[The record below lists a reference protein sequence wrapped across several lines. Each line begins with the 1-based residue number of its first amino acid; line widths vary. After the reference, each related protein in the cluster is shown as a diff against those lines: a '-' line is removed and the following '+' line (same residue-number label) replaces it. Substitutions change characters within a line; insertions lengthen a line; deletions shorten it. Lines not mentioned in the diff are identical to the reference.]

1 MALLEAAGLAYE
13 AGGKRILDGVGIGVE
28 RGDLVGVIGP
38 NGAGKTTLLRLLCG
52 LIAPAAGSVS
62 VDGRPVSAM
71 RPAERARRIA
81 FMSQDTS
88 QAFAFTVTEVLLM
101 ARYPW
106 LARFERETGAD
117 RERASRALAYVGL
130 AGFESRS
137 FTELSGGERQLVMF
151 ARVLVQDTEV
161 IALDEPSASLDIR
174 HQDRVFSMARELSRE
189 RRAVVASVHDLDA
202 ASRWCTRLVLLDRGR
217 LAATGT
223 PGEVLQSAHLDPV
236 YGVRTMVSANPAA
249 GGLSVAVIPERLPG
263 RGPRVHLVGGAGSA
277 VNLTRELLRLG
288 CEVTGGITHEH
299 DSDEK
304 LWKSLG
310 VEHLA
315 VGAFSRIGDGD
326 IERAADLVAA
336 ADLTVLCAF
345 PVGTGNLGNLRLAAR
360 ARRLVVMEPGP
371 GDTPRSFFAEEGR
384 GLFAEVAE
392 RADILTYEQL
402 VARVKN
408 AGSAPAETMTPSRTA
423 SPQTDGGAR
432 GRATRRPGRRKR

>member
-1 MALLEAAGLAYE
+1 MPLLEAAGLRFE
-13 AGGKRILDGVGIGVE
+13 AGGTRILDDVGISVD

-52 LIAPAAGSVS
+52 LIAPAAGSVRLDGQPLSTLRS
-62 VDGRPVSAM
+62 V
-71 RPAERARRIA
+71 ERARRIA

-88 QAFAFTVTEVLLM
+88 QSFAFTVTEVLLM

-106 LARFERETGAD
+106 LARFERETDAD
-117 RERASRALAYVGL
+117 RERARRALAYVGL
-130 AGFESRS
+130 AGFEDRA

-161 IALDEPSASLDIR
+161 IALDEPSSSLDIR

-189 RRAVVASVHDLDA
+189 RRAVIASVHDLDA

-217 LAATGT
+217 VAATGA
-223 PGEVLQSAHLDPV
+223 PDEVLCSANLDPV

-249 GGLSVAVIPERLPG
+249 GGLAVAVMPERLPG
-263 RGPRVHLVGGAGSA
+263 GGPRVHLIGGAGSA

-288 CEVTGGITHEH
+288 CEVTGGIAHEH

-310 VEHLA
+310 VEHRA
-315 VGAFSRIGDGD
+315 VSAFSRIGEEDL
-326 IERAADLVAA
+326 ERAVGLVEA

-360 ARRLVVMEPGP
+360 ARRLVVMAPGP

-384 GLFAEVAE
+384 GLFAELSARAE
-392 RADILTYEQL
+392 QVGYEALVEQVKAPRRNATPAADRAA
-402 VARVKN
+402 AR
-408 AGSAPAETMTPSRTA
+408 RT
-423 SPQTDGGAR
+423 T
-432 GRATRRPGRRKR
+432 GRPTQRKR

>member
-1 MALLEAAGLAYE
+1 MPLLEAEGLVYA
-13 AGGKRILDGVGIGVE
+13 AGGKRILDGVGMSADP
-28 RGDLVGVIGP
+28 GDLVGVIGP
-38 NGAGKTTLLRLLCG
+38 NGAGKTTFLRLLCG
-52 LIAPAAGSVS
+52 LIAPAAGSVR
-62 VDGRPVSAM
+62 VDGRPLQAM

-106 LARFERETGAD
+106 LARFERETDAD
-117 RERASRALAYVGL
+117 RERARRALAYVGL
-130 AGFESRS
+130 AGFEDRS

-161 IALDEPSASLDIR
+161 IALDEPSSSLDIR
-174 HQDRVFSMARELSRE
+174 HQDRVFSMARELARE
-189 RRAVVASVHDLDA
+189 RRVVVTSVHDLDA
-202 ASRWCTRLVLLDRGR
+202 ASRWCTRLMLLDRGR
-217 LAATGT
+217 LATSGT
-223 PGEVLQSAHLDPV
+223 PEEVLQSGNLDPV
-236 YGVRTMVSANPAA
+236 YGVRTLVSANPAA

-288 CEVTGGITHEH
+288 CEVTGGIAHEH

-310 VEHLA
+310 IEHLA
-315 VGAFSRIGDGD
+315 VGAFSRIGDED
-326 IERAADLVAA
+326 IDRATGLVDAADI
-336 ADLTVLCAF
+336 TVLCAF

-360 ARRLVVMEPGP
+360 ARRLVVMEPRP

-384 GLFAEVAE
+384 GLFAGLTA
-392 RADILTYEQL
+392 RADTLGWDAL
-402 VARVKN
+402 VERVKE
-408 AGSAPAETMTPSRTA
+408 AGSSPDHIATPVV
-423 SPQTDGGAR
+423 D
-432 GRATRRPGRRKR
+432 RAPGRRASGKPTRRKR